1 MRQYNQALN
10 GQMEESKLKK
20 RYGNSL
26 MTEHERRVHEKD
38 IQAFVEGDNQ
48 NLYSR
53 AIPGLSSG
61 HESNLQDKYI
71 EKLFSGPSAYY
82 GQVPAQAN
90 TGAQYFNNN

>member
-38 IQAFVEGDNQ
+38 I
-48 NLYSR
+48 
-53 AIPGLSSG
+53 
-61 HESNLQDKYI
+61 
-71 EKLFSGPSAYY
+71 
-82 GQVPAQAN
+82 
-90 TGAQYFNNN
+90 